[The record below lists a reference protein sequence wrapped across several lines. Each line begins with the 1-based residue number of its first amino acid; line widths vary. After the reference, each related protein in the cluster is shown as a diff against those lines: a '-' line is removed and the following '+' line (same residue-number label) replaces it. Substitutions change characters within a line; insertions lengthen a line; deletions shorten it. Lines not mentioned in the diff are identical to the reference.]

1 MKIKEL
7 CKSKYFQLIIVVAVL
22 ALGILLSKALIMSR
36 KKPEKIDRP
45 VLAPLVN
52 VERAKVENVQM
63 SVTDFGTVKPKT
75 VVKIVPQVAG
85 LVVDCHED
93 FASGGFFSAGEAL
106 ITIEQTD
113 YKFAVNNAAAVVAR
127 AKVQLEVEQAQGNA
141 ARREWDQLHPNTK
154 PDSPL
159 VLRDPQIAQAQAEL
173 KSAEANLAKAELDLE
188 RTVISLPFNG
198 RIEDESIDIGQYIT
212 KGQPVATVYST
223 DVVEIVVPLEDK
235 DLEWFKVPYRSDR
248 NSSKGDSN
256 KGADVEVTA
265 EFAGKSWVWQG
276 NVVRMQGSVDP
287 ISRMVNVVVEVE
299 KPFEVNDGKPPLMP
313 GIFVSIEIEGRTIN
327 NVIRLPR
334 HVVHDGNEVWVAS
347 EDKLNIRTVTID
359 RTANGYA
366 YITSGLIDGDL
377 VVTSSMDAVTDGMT
391 IRVEVTSDQ

>member
-1 MKIKEL
+1 M
-7 CKSKYFQLIIVVAVL
+7 
-22 ALGILLSKALIMSR
+22 
-36 KKPEKIDRP
+36 
-45 VLAPLVN
+45 
-52 VERAKVENVQM
+52 
-63 SVTDFGTVKPKT
+63 
-75 VVKIVPQVAG
+75 
-85 LVVDCHED
+85 
-93 FASGGFFSAGEAL
+93 
-106 ITIEQTD
+106 
-113 YKFAVNNAAAVVAR
+113 
-127 AKVQLEVEQAQGNA
+127 
-141 ARREWDQLHPNTK
+141 
-154 PDSPL
+154 
-159 VLRDPQIAQAQAEL
+159 
-173 KSAEANLAKAELDLE
+173 
-188 RTVISLPFNG
+188 
-198 RIEDESIDIGQYIT
+198 
-212 KGQPVATVYST
+212 
-223 DVVEIVVPLEDK
+223 
-235 DLEWFKVPYRSDR
+235 PYRSDR

-334 HVVHDGNEVWVAS
+334 HVIHDGNEVWVAS

-366 YITSGLIDGDL
+366 YITSGLTDGEL

-391 IRVEVTSDQ
+391 IRVEVAEKKGTSD